1 MYQIIKKSNFGPRLA
16 RAALAIKVI
25 LMINKYVTGL
35 LAFLICACSTADT
48 SNAVDMAKAN
58 LADSIAKFSDK
69 ETACRSNA
77 PKLQTEQLK
86 RLELTKEELVS
97 ALSFHY
103 LKSYTECSYKE
114 AADLIVRLKIVN
126 LLQDDPSMS
135 GEEASKIIVADMKK
149 LLDLEIAYKSI
160 PENKR
165 RLIEDIQGINKPFD
179 MIKTAKS
186 LGI

>member
-1 MYQIIKKSNFGPRLA
+1 
-16 RAALAIKVI
+16 
-25 LMINKYVTGL
+25 MINKYVTGL

-165 RLIEDIQGINKPFD
+165 RLIEDIQGLNPQ
-179 MIKTAKS
+179 
-186 LGI
+186 LCQRVGILFKRVFKIHSYGVTKDNGVRHLHHGGFHVQ